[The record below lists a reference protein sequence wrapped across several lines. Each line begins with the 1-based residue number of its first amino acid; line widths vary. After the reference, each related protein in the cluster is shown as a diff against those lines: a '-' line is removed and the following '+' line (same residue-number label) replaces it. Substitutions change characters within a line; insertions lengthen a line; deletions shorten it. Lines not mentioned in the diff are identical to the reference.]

1 MAVILT
7 LYLILWS
14 NSVILYVSV
23 SSLDTLHDP
32 DGHVLSP
39 LVDGLMVIL
48 YPVISDPPLS
58 DGTVHCIVAL
68 LYVEVSF
75 IHVMELGGFG
85 SSKFSYKISCCLVI
99 PYLQR

>member
-1 MAVILT
+1 MAAILT

-14 NSVILYVSV
+14 NSVILYINVLFGV
-23 SSLDTLHDP
+23 GHDP
-32 DGHVLSP
+32 DGHV

-48 YPVISDPPLS
+48 YPVIIDPPSS
-58 DGTVHCIVAL
+58 DGVHSIVAL
-68 LYVEVSF
+68 LYVKVSF